1 MKNEKCKILVF
12 FDNMIANILSN
23 KNVIQ
28 KLLNYLLKK
37 IIVTIDDKIRYENL
51 QNDINRKGAKISALS
66 SGKIDKYDYFT
77 GKEILLSDKRRVIEL
92 AKFTYCP
99 VGKALKKQ
107 LKIKEKQMLLQIK
120 AKE

>member
-1 MKNEKCKILVF
+1 
-12 FDNMIANILSN
+12 MIANILSN